1 MTAPDLIAQATV
13 ATLLLLALWQRD
25 LLNDMTDGN
34 VERLEREDRDA
45 AEAHW
50 WLAQIGL
57 GK

>member
-1 MTAPDLIAQATV
+1 MTTPDLIAQVTI

-45 AEAHW
+45 AEALW
-50 WLAQIGL
+50 WLAQIGP